1 VSLLMSILGT
11 SGESDRMEGLVGLE
25 ISGVLAEGEV
35 DGAALGGTAP

>member
-11 SGESDRMEGLVGLE
+11 RGDSDRMEGLLGLE

-35 DGAALGGTAP
+35 DGAASGGTAT